1 MLLHLVQGWLRIIR
15 RVDLVSRRSR
25 NGSDLLVTIGGTVE
39 RSDWSQN
46 SLLFDLAANRR
57 T

>member
-1 MLLHLVQGWLRIIR
+1 MLLHLVRGWLRIIR
-15 RVDLVSRRSR
+15 RVDLVSRRGR

-39 RSDWSQN
+39 RSDWSQD
-46 SLLFDLAANRR
+46 SLLFDLAANGR